1 MAYLCNYRN
10 EMCYPQA
17 LGIEHRTVA
26 YIRQWHVMAQA
37 SDNDGQRTE
46 YIEHL
51 TAADKEW

>member
-37 SDNDGQRTE
+37 SDNDGQWTE